1 MALVFV
7 STNERSFIVAALE
20 SLQAA
25 PPQRDVEIIVVD
37 NASSDGAGDEITRRW
52 PQVRVLAQKTRQR
65 LPVNLNTGLAA
76 TGAHYAMVCN
86 SDVVF
91 RPGAVDALATFLDD
105 HPEVAMVAPRL
116 LSPEG
121 RTWSSGR
128 RWYTWRALLALRCPG
143 IADPKRFPSVRRSL
157 YADWDHVSPR
167 WVDWVH
173 CPATMIRRTALDEVG
188 VMDERF
194 RIYFGDVDLA
204 LRMHEGGWQVWC
216 DPAAEVIHAWQR
228 ASARPL
234 SGAWFSHL
242 ASLLHFWRKHHS
254 LRPRQKRRFDGS
266 HFDEPR

>member
-1 MALVFV
+1 MFV
-7 STNERSFIVAALE
+7 TTNERAFIVAALE
-20 SLQAA
+20 SLESS
-25 PPQRDVEIIVVD
+25 PPQRDVEIVVVD

-121 RTWSSGR
+121 RTWPSGR

-167 WVDWVH
+167 CVDWVH
-173 CPATMIRRTALDEVG
+173 CPATMIRRAALDEVG

-204 LRMHEGGWQVWC
+204 LRMHEAGWQVWC
-216 DPAAEVIHAWQR
+216 EPAAEVAHVWQR
-228 ASARPL
+228 ASVRFL

-242 ASLLHFWRKHHS
+242 GSLLQFWHKYYG
-254 LRPRQKRRFDGS
+254 LRPRTKGPVEHVAARS
-266 HFDEPR
+266 K